1 MPTPIIKAFG
11 ILKKASA
18 IVNVNFGLDPKKGIL
33 QFRKR
38 TPLFKLHKK

>member
-18 IVNVNFGLDPKKGIL
+18 IVNVNFGLDSKIGTL
-33 QFRKR
+33 QFSKQ
-38 TPLFKLHKK
+38 TQ